1 MCAENAFAALLSRL
15 YLWVWAIP
23 ALRCGVGR
31 VVVVGRISPN
41 PGWVNGFV
49 VDDPQ
54 ATSHPNISSK
64 QIK

>member
-1 MCAENAFAALLSRL
+1 MGNTGVALS
-15 YLWVWAIP
+15 
-23 ALRCGVGR
+23 VGR

-54 ATSHPNISSK
+54 ATSHPNTSSK
-64 QIK
+64 QIKRM